1 MRASKNRGQKSE
13 VRSQNLKT
21 HEIHISG
28 AEGIYEEAEILKIV
42 KGYTKRA
49 LNHPR
54 GKPDNIVITIEAIKY
69 KPKKASLLPVTTLKC
84 NSPDEAKK
92 IIYQTLSGLGV
103 SKKGINN
110 SFKVLTS
117 PKTMRGAALILE
129 GSGIRMEPDRERG
142 VRVSR
147 LGIEKTAEKV
157 LVKKL
162 SNMRVNTTTVKEALI
177 LASKVTSH
185 PDVIAEICI
194 SDDPDYTTGY
204 IASKQLGYLRIPNI
218 KRRGEKHGGR
228 VFIIEENAD
237 IDKLINYLEKTPV
250 IVSGVRFD

>member
-1 MRASKNRGQKSE
+1 MRASKNR
-13 VRSQNLKT
+13 SQNFKT
-21 HEIHISG
+21 YEIHISG

-54 GKPDNIVITIEAIKY
+54 GKPDKIVITIEEIKQ
-69 KPKKASLLPVTTLKC
+69 KPKKIQLLPVTTLRCK
-84 NSPDEAKK
+84 SPDEAKK
-92 IIYQTLSGLGV
+92 IIFQTLSDIGV

-110 SFKVLTS
+110 SFKVLNS
-117 PKTMRGAALILE
+117 QKTMRGAALILE
-129 GSGIRMEPDRERG
+129 ESGIRMEPDRKRG

-147 LGIEKTAEKV
+147 LGIEETAKKA
-157 LVKKL
+157 LAWKL
-162 SNMRVNTTTVKEALI
+162 SKMRINTTTVKEALI

-185 PDVIAEICI
+185 PDVTAEICI

-204 IASKQLGYLRIPNI
+204 IATKNLGYLRIPNI
-218 KRRGEKHGGR
+218 KKHGEKHGGR
-228 VFIIEENAD
+228 VFIIKEDAN
-237 IDKLINYLEKTPV
+237 IDRLIHYLEKIPV